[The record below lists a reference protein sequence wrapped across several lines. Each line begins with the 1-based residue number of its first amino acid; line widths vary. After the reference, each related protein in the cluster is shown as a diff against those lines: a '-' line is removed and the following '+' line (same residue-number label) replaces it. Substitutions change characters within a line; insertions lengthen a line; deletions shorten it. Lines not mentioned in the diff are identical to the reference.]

1 LELQSCLAK
10 TGVFDRKVPLS
21 VRTEKGHHFWP
32 INKRI
37 MASPPCAELGARGSE
52 RLKTGPTKRI
62 FSFAW
67 LGHVLHSFAGRSERG
82 LESIIINLTGVKD
95 LFDCC
100 LRLFFLLDVGKLT
113 SSKIG
118 KGVRCIMSSECASVL
133 GQ

>member
-1 LELQSCLAK
+1 LAK

-32 INKRI
+32 INKWT
-37 MASPPCAELGARGSE
+37 MASSPCVELGAKRPES
-52 RLKTGPTKRI
+52 LKIGPTKRN
-62 FSFAW
+62 SNFAR

-118 KGVRCIMSSECASVL
+118 KGVRCIMT
-133 GQ
+133 